1 MTSLD
6 VFLFLYSGGPPLL
19 GGCALRV
26 GGDVCSTRRSGA
38 GEGWGAW
45 GGVPRCWCHGEMAAG
60 EDLALV
66 ARWERQ
72 DIEVGLPA
80 APWSG
85 SPRGG
90 RGRPS
95 LSTQGLHPG
104 WAPCAAALGVPAPAP
119 YPRSVA
125 PSDKAMT
132 ERDLVPSPWDKGTA
146 GLVSCLSKSLS
157 RGTASQDGLPAP
169 YLSRAFHTSLQFG
182 FVLNQIHLLRPPP

>member
-1 MTSLD
+1 M
-6 VFLFLYSGGPPLL
+6 GGL
-19 GGCALRV
+19 GWRPKVL
-26 GGDVCSTRRSGA
+26 
-38 GEGWGAW
+38 
-45 GGVPRCWCHGEMAAG
+45 CHGETAAG

-80 APWSG
+80 APWSS

-90 RGRPS
+90 RSRP
-95 LSTQGLHPG
+95 LLGTQGLHPG

-125 PSDKAMT
+125 PSDKVMT

-146 GLVSCLSKSLS
+146 GLVSCLSKSPS

-169 YLSRAFHTSLQFG
+169 YLSWAFHMSLQFG
-182 FVLNQIHLLRPPP
+182 FMLNQIHLLRPPP